1 MNYSELRD
9 EIKHC
14 ADSDFKGTS
23 DAMQKI
29 IFSQN
34 IGDVCELLVDIGF
47 IPEDIVHDSSEEK
60 LYTKTSEILFAKALD
75 FMNMDCPRNKRAS

>member
-1 MNYSELRD
+1 MNYSELRE
-9 EIKHC
+9 EIKRC

-34 IGDVCELLVDIGF
+34 IGDVCELFVDIGF
-47 IPEDIVHDSSEEK
+47 IPRRHS
-60 LYTKTSEILFAKALD
+60 A
-75 FMNMDCPRNKRAS
+75 